1 MYGLANRLGTVTIQS
16 VLDVKDDNPLPKGS
30 SPQSQF
36 NRSIL
41 VLTPQRALKFT
52 ATSVE
57 RHYVWLTALSF
68 LSHSSMGA
76 DELATLPSIPRSET
90 ASPTPSI
97 ARKNPIRDSIKAN
110 KGRPRQ
116 YPKAMRPF
124 AKPAPVPENAIDA
137 DDDDFDAAAPPTV
150 PMFSNHSRKRSHTTP
165 RMPAVR
171 TFSGIGSAM
180 PPSVPSSNSGTTL
193 GSSVDPFYP
202 PTSLQTHGLNSTRSS
217 FSHRNSEA
225 SGVSSIGNASNSNFF
240 DAIGTVRMEAFIGQ
254 AGSNKPRGQ
263 GSRHRRKPSSQW
275 SPGYRHDLDSPS
287 LPRNSE
293 SSDPFRGF

>member
-1 MYGLANRLGTVTIQS
+1 MYGLANRLGAVTIQS

-90 ASPTPSI
+90 ASPTPSV
-97 ARKNPIRDSIKAN
+97 ARKNPIRDSIKVN

-124 AKPAPVPENAIDA
+124 AKPAPVPENAIDD

-202 PTSLQTHGLNSTRSS
+202 PQSLQTHGLNSTRNS
-217 FSHRNSEA
+217 FSYRNSEA
-225 SGVSSIGNASNSNFF
+225 SGVSSASNSNFF
-240 DAIGTVRMEAFIGQ
+240 DAIGTVRMQAFIGQ
-254 AGSNKPRGQ
+254 PGSNRPRGQ
-263 GSRHRRKPSSQW
+263 SSQHRRRSSSQW
-275 SPGYRHDLDSPS
+275 SPGYRHGLDSPS